1 MRSISVADQ
10 VGQSSKAE
18 PPSNSQ
24 GAILAGFLLGT
35 ALGSLGALL
44 LAPRSGRETRQQLN
58 NALKDLAQITESL
71 TVDVQSQAERLS
83 DQALQQ
89 WEDTLNRL
97 REAIA
102 AGIEASQEESRNQQ
116 RRSTNRST
124 ITVPAEATD
133 AVLGDRSETDD
144 ALGFS
149 TSDHRQGGSL

>member
-1 MRSISVADQ
+1 VADQ
-10 VGQSSKAE
+10 ADQYTKAE
-18 PPSNSQ
+18 PPSNHQ
-24 GAILAGFLLGT
+24 GGTFAGFFLGA

-44 LAPRSGRETRQQLN
+44 LAPRSGRETRQQLSR
-58 NALKDLAQITESL
+58 ALQDLAQITESL

-102 AGIEASQEESRNQQ
+102 AGIEASQEESRSQQQYPQ

-133 AVLGDRSETDD
+133 SVLGDRSEAHDPS
-144 ALGFS
+144 AFPGA
-149 TSDHRQGGSL
+149 DHHQGWSL

>member
-1 MRSISVADQ
+1 MADQ